1 VQLVDDFLTAIDERW
16 TPSPSDPPKT
26 RLRIIGCSALLLQ
39 TDYARGTKDSD
50 VLESADLPALTKARL
65 LELAGV
71 GTDLHARYKHFLEFV
86 PGGLPFL
93 RQIPRWHPRA
103 GRSAPLQHFEIE
115 VLDVV
120 DVVVSKLKR
129 LHADDASD
137 IEAMVER
144 GLVAHASALECFREA
159 VEFHALGAG
168 ADDLERCRENFH
180 WLERDV
186 LGVAETEID
195 LPDWA

>member
-1 VQLVDDFLTAIDERW
+1 MRPVDDFLAAVDDQW
-16 TPSPSDPPKT
+16 TPRVAGVAKT

-50 VLESADLPALTKARL
+50 ILETAEILPDTKARL
-65 LELAGV
+65 LKLAGR
-71 GTDLHARYKHFLEFV
+71 GTELHLRHRHYLEFV
-86 PGGLPFL
+86 PGGLPLL
-93 RQIPRWHPRA
+93 RQNPLWHSHARMRA
-103 GRSAPLQHFEIE
+103 RLRHFEIE

-144 GLVAHASALECFREA
+144 GLVPHSSLLECFRDA
-159 VEFHALGAG
+159 VDFHALGAG
-168 ADDLERCRENFH
+168 ADDVARCLANLH

-186 LGVAETEID
+186 LGVTETEIE

>member
-50 VLESADLPALTKARL
+50 VLESADLPAETKARL

-71 GTDLHARYKHFLEFV
+71 GTALHVRHRHYLEFV
-86 PGGLPFL
+86 PGGLPLL
-93 RQIPRWHPRA
+93 RQSPLWHPRV
-103 GRSAPLQHFEIE
+103 RLSAALRHFEIE

-144 GLVAHASALECFREA
+144 GLVPHASALTCFREA
-159 VEFHALGAG
+159 VDFHSLGAG
-168 ADDLERCRENFH
+168 AEDLERSLDNFH

-186 LGVAETEID
+186 FGVPETDIE